1 MRRGDPS
8 HGDFFCNVEVRRGDP
23 SHGDFFCNVEVEGG
37 TLLTVTFFVML
48 K

>member
-1 MRRGDPS
+1 MTFFVILKVRRGDPS

-23 SHGDFFCNVEVEGG
+23 SHGDFF
-37 TLLTVTFFVML
+37 VML

>member
-1 MRRGDPS
+1 MRRVPPSKKKSSEKGDPS

-23 SHGDFFCNVEVEGG
+23 SHGDFF
-37 TLLTVTFFVML
+37 VML